1 MTQVQCKFV
10 SEVVVVDGAR
20 GGGGG
25 RREGRRVEGVGQD
38 RLLSLI

>member
-20 GGGGG
+20 GGGGDG
-25 RREGRRVEGVGQD
+25 ERGGE
-38 RLLSLI
+38 